1 MKVLL
6 VNKFHYHKGGSET
19 YYFTLAEGLS
29 KLGHEVFFFS
39 MQDDRNEPCDQSGYF
54 VTARDYN
61 GPSSVVQ
68 KASSAVSFV
77 YSREAK
83 RKFEAL
89 CEEIHPDVVHL
100 NLVHRQIT
108 LSILDAPYLKKRR
121 VPVVYTAHDY
131 ILVCPDYLLLDGKGR
146 VCEECLTG
154 HYASCVKKRCV
165 KGSLAKSCL
174 AAMEAEFLKITHAYG
189 KIDCFIA
196 PSEFMRS
203 KLVEGGLPS
212 QKIVVM
218 RNPID
223 VPVMDK
229 QGVGSTDARP
239 YFLFFGRLSE
249 EKGVHVL
256 LKAFALAV
264 SKIPPEWRLK
274 IAGDGPMREQLEQE
288 CADLGIGDRV
298 DILGFRSGEE
308 LYHLVQGARFSVVPS
323 VWVENMPYSVGESLA
338 LGTPPIGSDIGSLPE
353 FISEGNNGFLFN
365 VGDAY
370 ELAFKLVEASSVVGE
385 QYRRLSLNGR
395 ELIKETCSQSD
406 YLHALVNLYCHLTAE
421 KKGQ

>member
-19 YYFTLAEGLS
+19 YYFTLADGLR

-39 MQDDRNEPCDQSGYF
+39 MQDERNEPCDQSDYF
-54 VTARDYN
+54 VMTRDYN
-61 GPSSVVQ
+61 GSSSLIQ

-83 RKFEAL
+83 RKFETL
-89 CEEIHPDVVHL
+89 CEKVHPDIVHL

-108 LSILDAPYLKKRR
+108 LSILDAPYLKKHR

-146 VCEECLTG
+146 VCDECLTG
-154 HYASCVKKRCV
+154 HYASCIKNRCV
-165 KGSLAKSCL
+165 KGSLAKSSL
-174 AAMEAEFLKITHAYG
+174 AAIEAEFLKITRAYG

-218 RNPID
+218 RNPMMPIAVD
-223 VPVMDK
+223 ERGNDQSNV
-229 QGVGSTDARP
+229 AP
-239 YFLFFGRLSE
+239 YFLFFGRLTQ
-249 EKGVHVL
+249 EKGALVL
-256 LKAFALAV
+256 LRAFALAM
-264 SKIPPEWRLK
+264 SEIPGEWRLK
-274 IAGDGPMREQLEQE
+274 IAGEGPLRKQLEQE
-288 CADLGIGDRV
+288 CAALGIGDRV

-308 LYHLVQGARFSVVPS
+308 LYRLVQGARFAVVPS

-338 LGTPPIGSDIGSLPE
+338 LGTPVIGSDIGSLPE
-353 FISEGNNGFLFN
+353 FVSEGNNGFLFN
-365 VGDAY
+365 VGDSQD
-370 ELAFKLVEASSVVGE
+370 LAFKLVEASRVVGE

-395 ELIKETCSQSD
+395 ELIKETCSQPD
-406 YLHALVNLYCHLTAE
+406 YLHALVNLYSHLIAE